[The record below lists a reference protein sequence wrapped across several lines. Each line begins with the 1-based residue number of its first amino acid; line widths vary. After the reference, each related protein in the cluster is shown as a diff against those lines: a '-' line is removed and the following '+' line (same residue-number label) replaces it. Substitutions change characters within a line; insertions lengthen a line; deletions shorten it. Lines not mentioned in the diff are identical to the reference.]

1 MKNSA
6 FSAISNVLLK
16 GLLTSF
22 SVLALA
28 ACQPEDRGVTAKNT
42 RLMIQ
47 NKNAAKKNK
56 NFFQVGSFAMT
67 SVTADQLIEAIEV
80 ARVALGYQTQSPL
93 VMTEIGQNEMGDKLV
108 NLKLE
113 IKDQAY
119 TTSQGD
125 FVMSANKNWEAFVL
139 ASPEKG
145 IFGAKAL
152 NSESSIQKQKTQAGK
167 ATLGT
172 FKETESIIK
181 LVQDTENTELL
192 VLTYVTSGTLNATN
206 NGASTSENFEIT
218 INVKIEK
225 DDFAS
230 GDIDLKNATFET
242 AFIKGEGRK
251 PFVIKSS
258 AAELD
263 LHAEPFCHSLEGAI
277 TIDTDRSKKQLVLN
291 NEKAEVTNSGYKS
304 TLATCGKRP
313 TVDFSRM
320 LMK

>member
-6 FSAISNVLLK
+6 FSIISKVLLK
-16 GLLTSF
+16 GLLASF
-22 SVLALA
+22 SVIALA
-28 ACQPEDRGVTAKNT
+28 ACQPEDRGVTSKDT

-47 NKNAAKKNK
+47 NKNKAKKSK

-80 ARVALGYQTQSPL
+80 ARIALGYQTQHAFTL
-93 VMTEIGQNEMGDKLV
+93 TEIGQNEMGDKLV

-125 FVMSANKNWEAFVL
+125 FLMSARKNWEAFIL

-152 NSESSIQKQKTQAGK
+152 NSEAAIQKLKTPAGK
-167 ATLGT
+167 ATLGA

-181 LVQDTENTELL
+181 LVQDSENAELL
-192 VLTYVTSGTLNATN
+192 VLTYVTKGTLNASN
-206 NGASTSENFEIT
+206 NGASTSENFEIAIT
-218 INVKIEK
+218 AKIEK
-225 DDFAS
+225 EDFAS
-230 GDIDLKNATFET
+230 GDIDLKEAKFET
-242 AFIKGEGRK
+242 AFIKPNGRK

-263 LHAEPFCHSLEGAI
+263 LHAEAFCHSLQGAI
-277 TIDTDRSKKQLVLN
+277 TIDTDRSKKQLILN
-291 NEKAEVTNSGYKS
+291 NQKAEVTNSGYRS

-320 LMK
+320 LMR

>member
-6 FSAISNVLLK
+6 LSIFSKVLLT
-16 GLLTSF
+16 GF

-28 ACQPEDRGVTAKNT
+28 ACQPEDRGVSSKET

-47 NKNAAKKNK
+47 NKNNAKKNK

-80 ARVALGYQTQSPL
+80 ARVGLGYQTQHGFI
-93 VMTEIGQNEMGDKLV
+93 VTEVGQNEAGDKLLK
-108 NLKLE
+108 LKLE

-139 ASPEKG
+139 TSPEKG
-145 IFGAKAL
+145 LFGARAE
-152 NSESSIQKQKTQAGK
+152 NSEASVKKMKTQAGK
-167 ATLGT
+167 ATLGS
-172 FKETESIIK
+172 FKETESTIK
-181 LVQDTENTELL
+181 IVQDTENADLL
-192 VLTYVTSGTLNATN
+192 VLTYVTKGTLNASN
-206 NGASTSENFEIT
+206 NGASTSKNFEIAVT
-218 INVKIEK
+218 AKIEK
-225 DDFAS
+225 EDFAS
-230 GDIDLKNATFET
+230 GDIDLKDAKFLTN
-242 AFIKGEGRK
+242 FIKGEGRK
-251 PFVIKSS
+251 PFVIRSS

-277 TIDTDRSKKQLVLN
+277 TIDTDRNKKQLVLN
-291 NEKAEVTNSGYKS
+291 NEKAEVTNSGYRS

-313 TVDFSRM
+313 TIDLSRM
-320 LMK
+320 LMR